1 MDFGLTLAT
10 HGIATRDDG
19 GDAILRRIEVGDMQP
34 IEDAVK
40 AESLGYHSVWLSDH
54 VVTERISHGE
64 HTANTS
70 GKRAYPDRPNLLDVP
85 TTMAAI
91 AARTTVLK
99 FSPSVYIAPYR
110 HPLTTAHEMATID
123 VLSGGRVLL
132 TVGVGWELGEF
143 AALDASF
150 DRRGSVTEE
159 CIQIYKQAWTEP
171 WISFEGEHFTI
182 HDVSMDPKPIQK
194 PHPPIWY
201 GGITPIA
208 AKRAARHC
216 DGLYPMFLDVHGRP
230 ERMDHLRVEVLKEAE
245 RVDRDLTGFRLGGF
259 CTVRL
264 CDEAEIGQRFGGK
277 RPMLTGNA
285 EQILEDLQAF
295 ADFGYD
301 HITAHFD
308 SPSGTSAEWNEQM
321 ERFATEV
328 IDLSG
333 AIVLS
338 NKF

>member
-10 HGIATRDDG
+10 HGIATRDSE
-19 GDAILRRIEVGDMQP
+19 GDAILRRIEVAEMQP

-40 AESLGYHSVWLSDH
+40 AESLGFHSVWLSDH
-54 VVTERISHGE
+54 VVTERVSLGE

-91 AARTTVLK
+91 AARTTTLR
-99 FSPSVYIAPYR
+99 FSPSVHIAPYR
-110 HPLTTAHEMATID
+110 HPLTTAHQMATID
-123 VLSGGRVLL
+123 VLSRGRAML

-150 DRRGSVTEE
+150 EHRGSVTEE
-159 CIQIYKQAWTEP
+159 VIQICKLAWTEP
-171 WISFEGEHFTI
+171 WIDFEGKHFSI

-194 PHPPIWY
+194 PHLPIWY
-201 GGITPIA
+201 GGMTPIA

-216 DGLYPMFLDVHGRP
+216 GALYPMFLDAHGHP
-230 ERMDHLRVEVLKEAE
+230 EKLDHLRIEVLNEAE
-245 RVDRDLTGFRLGGF
+245 KIGRDLTGFRLAAF
-259 CTVRL
+259 CSVRV
-264 CDEAEIGQRFGGK
+264 CDETEVRQRFGDN
-277 RPMLTGNA
+277 RPLLTGTA
-285 EQILEDLQAF
+285 EQILDDLQVF

-308 SPSGTSAEWNEQM
+308 TPSGTSSEWNEQI
-321 ERFATEV
+321 ERFASEV
-328 IDLSG
+328 VKHSD
-333 AIVLS
+333 AITLD